1 MAALTIKFNYVQDYA
16 VLLREDFIKYVG
28 TILVR
33 KMPKDHVDD
42 SLLEKITLNDCEF
55 TIIDVFMGQVLC

>member
-33 KMPKDHVDD
+33 KITPKICTAILV
-42 SLLEKITLNDCEF
+42 LMNGIE
-55 TIIDVFMGQVLC
+55 TIVQMA

>member
-33 KMPKDHVDD
+33 KMPKYV
-42 SLLEKITLNDCEF
+42 S
-55 TIIDVFMGQVLC
+55 

>member
-16 VLLREDFIKYVG
+16 VLLRKDFIKYVG

-33 KMPKDHVDD
+33 KVARDHFY
-42 SLLEKITLNDCEF
+42 ERYF
-55 TIIDVFMGQVLC
+55 T